1 MSLAPAFKFIT
12 IFESE
17 SSCPE
22 VLSAGQ
28 ILRALT
34 LFVFLAAAMA
44 LYSVSFWSSSIG

>member
-12 IFESE
+12 IIESE
-17 SSCPE
+17 NSCPE

-34 LFVFLAAAMA
+34 LFAVLAAAMA
-44 LYSVSFWSSSIG
+44 VYSLSFWFSSIG